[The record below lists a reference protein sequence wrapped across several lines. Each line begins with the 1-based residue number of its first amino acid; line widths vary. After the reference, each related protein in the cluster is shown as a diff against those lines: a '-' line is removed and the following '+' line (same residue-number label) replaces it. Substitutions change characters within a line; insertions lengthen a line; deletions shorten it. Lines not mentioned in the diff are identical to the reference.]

1 MTIRLQF
8 IWWCLFFNFKLEHL
22 YTNFISLLLNLFSR
36 VVYLIFLTNFVLM
49 SRLDCSIQVVYAWKN
64 HTRSLKFSTNSIS
77 YNICETWDLVITCSS
92 SFVMLFV
99 IVSLSL
105 LATIF
110 FPPSILQ
117 GEVLLLYSLFL
128 YSILLAGWI
137 VFSGKHD
144 LSKEVSKEV

>member
-1 MTIRLQF
+1 
-8 IWWCLFFNFKLEHL
+8 
-22 YTNFISLLLNLFSR
+22 
-36 VVYLIFLTNFVLM
+36 
-49 SRLDCSIQVVYAWKN
+49 
-64 HTRSLKFSTNSIS
+64 
-77 YNICETWDLVITCSS
+77 
-92 SFVMLFV
+92 
-99 IVSLSL
+99 L